1 MFADRIKSKWK
12 PALLMQAQTMS
23 HEGRAR
29 GRHTSHLIFPHVRRK
44 QQAYTV
50 GSYKQC
56 ETMVSKTPFETL
68 LFFFSRIF
76 FLCLRLA
83 VKGVYTNVSKVP
95 TEIAVFCL
103 TVIKKNIIF

>member
-1 MFADRIKSKWK
+1 
-12 PALLMQAQTMS
+12 
-23 HEGRAR
+23 
-29 GRHTSHLIFPHVRRK
+29 
-44 QQAYTV
+44 
-50 GSYKQC
+50 
-56 ETMVSKTPFETL
+56 MVSKTPFETL
-68 LFFFSRIF
+68 LFFFFAIF